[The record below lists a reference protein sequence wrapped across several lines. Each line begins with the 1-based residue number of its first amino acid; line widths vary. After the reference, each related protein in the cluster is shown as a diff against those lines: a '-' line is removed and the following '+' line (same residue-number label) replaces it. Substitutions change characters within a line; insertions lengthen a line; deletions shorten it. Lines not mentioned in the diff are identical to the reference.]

1 MGSFFSLSAFY
12 SNKFSC
18 SMTIFLFFCALS
30 RNTQFHLKSNIKK
43 EYSIS
48 NQNHEGRRKWKMG
61 STIYSQYKEIID
73 NNTKNA
79 KVIDGLVAQRFI
91 SFKKDLLA
99 TGLSEASIKPL
110 IDETEKRLFSVC
122 GTTPE
127 LMEEFKNASPVAN
140 APTLVQSCQEALAF
154 ADREDVTL
162 MTKVDQLV
170 EASMK
175 LYMVAQMIVDYHY
188 CDNHALQVVNQLKQ
202 HMITIQDKINTLTP
216 KTPAA

>member
-1 MGSFFSLSAFY
+1 MGSS
-12 SNKFSC
+12 
-18 SMTIFLFFCALS
+18 
-30 RNTQFHLKSNIKK
+30 
-43 EYSIS
+43 
-48 NQNHEGRRKWKMG
+48 
-61 STIYSQYKEIID
+61 IYSQYKEIID

-79 KVIDGLVAQRFI
+79 KVIDGIVAQRFI

-99 TGLSEASIKPL
+99 TGLSEASVRPL
-110 IDETEKRLFSVC
+110 IEETEKRLLSVC

-127 LMEEFKNASPVAN
+127 LITEFKNACPAAD
-140 APTLVQSCQEALAF
+140 APTLVQTCQEALAL
-154 ADREDVTL
+154 ADKEDVML

-188 CDNHALQVVNQLKQ
+188 CDNHALNVVNQLKQ
-202 HMITIQDKINTLTP
+202 HMLTIQEKINTLTP

>member
-1 MGSFFSLSAFY
+1 
-12 SNKFSC
+12 
-18 SMTIFLFFCALS
+18 
-30 RNTQFHLKSNIKK
+30 
-43 EYSIS
+43 
-48 NQNHEGRRKWKMG
+48 MG

-99 TGLSEASIKPL
+99 TGLSESFINPL
-110 IDETEKRLFSVC
+110 IEETKKRLFSVC
-122 GTTPE
+122 GSTPE
-127 LMEEFKNASPVAN
+127 LIAEFNQARPVAS
-140 APTLVQSCQEALAF
+140 APTLVQTCNEALAF
-154 ADREDVTL
+154 ADREDVSIL
-162 MTKVDQLV
+162 VKVDQLV

-175 LYMVAQMIVDYHY
+175 LYMMAQMIVDYHF
-188 CDNHALQVVNQLKQ
+188 CDEHALNAVNQLKQ